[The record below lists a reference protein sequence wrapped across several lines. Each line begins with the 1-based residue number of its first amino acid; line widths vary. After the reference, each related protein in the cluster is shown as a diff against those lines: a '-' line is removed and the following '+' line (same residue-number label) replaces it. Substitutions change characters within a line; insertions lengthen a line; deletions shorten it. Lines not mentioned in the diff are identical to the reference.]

1 MIDAAKKPRQTFAER
16 FVKGPVGFRRRLER
30 LGPTFIKIGQ
40 FLALRP
46 DLIPQEY
53 CDELMH
59 LMDRVPPFPWPEAS
73 AILQEE
79 LGGRPNEI
87 FAYINPRPVAAGS
100 LAQTHAARLA
110 DGTEVA
116 VKIQRPDIR
125 AKILRDIG
133 RARRLARVLE
143 VSGTSLIVSPREVV
157 EEFSEWLIQEI
168 DFKHELRNLA
178 RLHSLTAGSRF
189 EKIPRPFPTYCTSR
203 VLTAEY
209 LRGVPV
215 IELLLTSRSARPRG
229 DERID
234 ALGVDRNQL
243 AANLIRST
251 LTQIFRYQFF
261 HADLHPG
268 NLIALPG
275 GVMGFVDFGLC
286 DELDETV
293 RERQIHYVSA
303 FYSGDTNRMFNAVAD
318 ILIPGEETDMD
329 AFRADFLAETGTLF
343 GRVRAEQPSYDD
355 PLNERGHS
363 PIAQGLIGML
373 RAARR
378 HGLQVPT
385 RVLSMYK
392 ALLTAETVAYQLGTN
407 VDLRSVGQEFF
418 SELWREE
425 VMRGIEPDNLEATF
439 LSMVSLL
446 RDSPSQLQQLLTE
459 LVEGRFELK
468 VNVAEGAK
476 VRRIRNRRVR
486 LLVTS
491 VLSVCVALLLSVPE
505 MPTVFGTSARW
516 LLWAALLLLYVSIFI
531 QWRRLR

>member
-1 MIDAAKKPRQTFAER
+1 MIDVAKSRRSFAEWL
-16 FVKGPVGFRRRLER
+16 VKGPVGFRRRLER
-30 LGPTFIKIGQ
+30 LGPTFVKIGQ

-59 LMDRVPPFPWPEAS
+59 LMDHVPPFPWQDAS
-73 AILQEE
+73 AILKEE
-79 LGGRPNEI
+79 LGGEPREI

-100 LAQTHAARLA
+100 LAQTHVARLG

-116 VKIQRPDIR
+116 VKIQRPGIR

-133 RARRLARVLE
+133 RARRLAGLLE
-143 VSGTSLIVSPREVV
+143 VSGTSFIVSPREVV
-157 EEFSEWLIQEI
+157 EEFSGWLMQEI

-178 RLHSLTAGSRF
+178 RLHDLAADSRF
-189 EKIPRPFPTYCTSR
+189 EKIPRPFPAFSSSR

-215 IELLLTSRSARPRG
+215 GELLSTSRDTRLRG
-229 DERID
+229 NEEIA
-234 ALGVDRNQL
+234 ALGVDRDLL
-243 AANLIRST
+243 ARNLIWSS
-251 LTQIFRYQFF
+251 LVQIFRYQFF

-293 RERQIHYVSA
+293 REHQMRYVSA
-303 FYSGDTNRMFNAVAD
+303 FYSGDTNKMFNAVAD
-318 ILIPGEETDMD
+318 ILIPCEETDMD
-329 AFRADFLAETGTLF
+329 AFRAEFMAETSTHL
-343 GRVRAEQPSYDD
+343 GRTRAERPGYGD
-355 PLNERGHS
+355 PATERGRS
-363 PIAQGLIGML
+363 PIADGMVGML

-378 HGLQVPT
+378 NKLRVPT

-392 ALLTAETVAYQLGTN
+392 ALLTAETVAHKLGTN
-407 VDLRSVGQEFF
+407 VDLRSVGEEFF
-418 SELWREE
+418 FELRREE
-425 VMRGIEPDNLEATF
+425 ALRGVEPDNLESSF

-459 LVEGRFELK
+459 LSEGRFELK
-468 VNVAEGAK
+468 VNVTEGPKA
-476 VRRIRNRRVR
+476 RRIRNRRAR
-486 LLVTS
+486 LVVTS
-491 VLSVCVALLLSVPE
+491 ILSVCVALLLLVPE
-505 MPTVFGTSARW
+505 LPTVFGVSARW
-516 LLWAALLLLYVSIFI
+516 LLWAALLLLYITIFI
-531 QWRRLR
+531 QWRHLR